1 MNCTDPNLPNCHDEM
16 CGCWHKPKK
25 ILTHITSLRADR
37 QPIECKDCGVKGF
50 FELNSTNPIW
60 FTKGNFNR
68 CKLCDKLANDYF
80 EGNYFPDNSNTF
92 VCAECCTL
100 YTEDDLRIE
109 LEHESIVMLDRCD
122 KMADRRIN

>member
-1 MNCTDPNLPNCHDEM
+1 MNCTDPNLPNCHEM

-25 ILTHITSLRADR
+25 ILTHITSLRRDR
-37 QPIECKDCGVKGF
+37 QPIECKDCGVNGF

-60 FTKGNFNR
+60 FTKGKLDR
-68 CKLCDKLANDYF
+68 CDLCDKLVNSYF
-80 EGNYFPDNSNTF
+80 EGNSFFEYF
-92 VCAECCTL
+92 VCSECLDNDL
-100 YTEDDLRIE
+100 YTEEDLRIE